1 MAEAPAGADGGA
13 VTDVEAAAAGTRTTS
28 APATAGRD
36 TSAGTRLLL
45 ACGIAGPVAFWGLGL
60 LAMASWPG
68 YDVVADSISG
78 LVYAPEGWL
87 QVDAFVLLAVLT
99 AAFAVGMGRVAGA
112 TPADRAR
119 VRSALLVLA
128 VIELG
133 FALFPTDA
141 GHAGNAGNAGDAASL
156 HGTAHMLV
164 LGTFAIAFPILGFR
178 IAAVLR
184 CDPPWWRAGILTYAV
199 SVVMAISIV
208 GVALVVA
215 GPLDAWTGLL
225 ERVWVA
231 VPSLW
236 LAGLAVHGLL
246 VSAGRFATTRP

>member
-1 MAEAPAGADGGA
+1 MAGAPA
-13 VTDVEAAAAGTRTTS
+13 E
-28 APATAGRD
+28 RD

-78 LVYAPEGWL
+78 LVHAPEGWL
-87 QVDAFVLLAVLT
+87 QVDAFVLLAVFT

-112 TPADRAR
+112 TRVDRAR
-119 VRSALLVLA
+119 VRSAILVLA
-128 VIELG
+128 VVELG
-133 FALFPTDA
+133 FSIFPTDV
-141 GHAGNAGNAGDAASL
+141 GDAASL

-164 LGTFAIAFPILGFR
+164 LGTFAIAFPIVGFR
-178 IAAVLR
+178 IASVLR
-184 CDPPWWRAGILTYAV
+184 RDPPWWRAGILTYAV

-225 ERVWVA
+225 ERIWVA
-231 VPSLW
+231 VPSIW
-236 LAGLAVHGLL
+236 LVGLAVHGLL
-246 VSAGRFATTRP
+246 VSTGWIRGRAPAS

>member
-1 MAEAPAGADGGA
+1 MTGAPAEAPAGAIMDGGA
-13 VTDVEAAAAGTRTTS
+13 GAADLPAA
-28 APATAGRD
+28 AGRD

-112 TPADRAR
+112 TRVDRAR
-119 VRSALLVLA
+119 VRNAILVLA

-133 FALFPTDA
+133 FSIFPTDA
-141 GHAGNAGNAGDAASL
+141 GDARSL
-156 HGTAHMLV
+156 HGIAHMLV

-178 IAAVLR
+178 IATVLR
-184 CDPPWWRAGILTYAV
+184 RDPPWWRAGILTHAV
-199 SVVMAISIV
+199 SVLMAVSIV
-208 GVALVVA
+208 GVALVVV

-225 ERVWVA
+225 ERIWVA
-231 VPSLW
+231 VPSIW
-236 LAGLAVHGLL
+236 LAGLALHGLL
-246 VSAGRFATTRP
+246 VSAGRLATARP

>member
-112 TPADRAR
+112 TRVDRAR
-119 VRSALLVLA
+119 VRSAILVLA

-133 FALFPTDA
+133 FSIFPTDA
-141 GHAGNAGNAGDAASL
+141 GDAGNAGDAASL

-208 GVALVVA
+208 GVVLVVA
-215 GPLDAWTGLL
+215 GPLDACTGLL

-231 VPSLW
+231 VPSIW
-236 LAGLAVHGLL
+236 LIGLAVHGLL
-246 VSAGRFATTRP
+246 VSTGRFATARP

>member
-1 MAEAPAGADGGA
+1 MAEGPAGAGVGAATDG
-13 VTDVEAAAAGTRTTS
+13 EAGVAGTRTAS
-28 APATAGRD
+28 APAPAGRD
-36 TSAGTRLLL
+36 ASAGTRLLL

-99 AAFAVGMGRVAGA
+99 AAFAVGMGRIAGE

-119 VRSALLVLA
+119 VRSAILVLA

-133 FALFPTDA
+133 FALLPTD
-141 GHAGNAGNAGDAASL
+141 AGDAASL

-225 ERVWVA
+225 ERIWVA

-236 LAGLAVHGLL
+236 FIGLAVHGLL
-246 VSAGRFATTRP
+246 VSAGRFATARP